1 MIVLAVDTSSGQGS
15 LAVLREGVEQ
25 DRQQCLSHVV
35 ELPPGQHST
44 TLHRE
49 IIRLLERCHLR
60 LSDVTG
66 YAVTTGPGPFTAV
79 RVGLTAVMGLAEAQ
93 GKPVV
98 AVSSLETL
106 ACAALQ
112 KAGTSLEAHGTKS
125 VPWLLAPLLDARRGQ
140 IFGAVYQCDRDGW
153 RLVVEQ
159 TVCSLEAFLQRLRE
173 CCYPELYF
181 CATEMERFSPQI
193 EKMGWGRSA
202 MIGVPPQLADSLAR
216 VALER
221 LQKGQGVSA
230 TAADANYVRPSDA
243 EVFWKG

>member
-15 LAVLREGVEQ
+15 LAVLRQGSPPE
-25 DRQQCLSHVV
+25 VV

-49 IIRLLERCHLR
+49 IIGLLERCHLR

-79 RVGLTAVMGLAEAQ
+79 RVGLTAVLGLAEAQ

-106 ACAALQ
+106 ASAALW

-140 IFGAVYQCDRDGW
+140 IFGAVYQCDGDGW
-153 RLVVEQ
+153 RLLMEQ
-159 TVCSLEAFLQRLRE
+159 TVCSLEAFLQRLQE
-173 CCYPELYF
+173 KQFPELYF

-193 EKMGWGRSA
+193 EKMGWGGSA
-202 MIGVPPQLADSLAR
+202 MIGVSPQLADALAR
-216 VALER
+216 EALQR
-221 LQKGQGVSA
+221 LRKGQGVSA
-230 TAADANYVRPSDA
+230 AATDANYVRPSDA
-243 EVFWKG
+243 EVFWKE

>member
-15 LAVLREGVEQ
+15 LALVREGSAPE
-25 DRQQCLSHVV
+25 VV

-44 TLHRE
+44 TLHLE
-49 IIRLLERCHLR
+49 IIRLLERCQLR

-79 RVGLTAVMGLAEAQ
+79 RVGLTAVLGLAEAQ

-98 AVSSLETL
+98 AMSSLETL
-106 ACAALQ
+106 ASAALW

-140 IFGAVYQCDRDGW
+140 IFGAVYQCDGGGW

-159 TVCSLEAFLQRLRE
+159 TVRSLETFLQRLRE
-173 CCYPELYF
+173 GSYPELYF
-181 CATEMERFSPQI
+181 CGTEMERFRPQI
-193 EKMGWGRSA
+193 EEMGWGRSA
-202 MIGVPPQLADSLAR
+202 MIGVPPQLADALAR

-230 TAADANYVRPSDA
+230 AAADANYVRPSDA
-243 EVFWKG
+243 EVFWKE